1 MMTVSAV
8 ARLMP
13 KPPALVESKKQNWQ
27 APGAGNREGGER
39 MCEREINR
47 NTCRTVCKRITQTC
61 FTKVCSRQFIK
72 DCTDI
77 ITLKRGSIL
86 NLMWL

>member
-1 MMTVSAV
+1 MTVSAV

-39 MCEREINR
+39 MCERKINR
-47 NTCRTVCKRITQTC
+47 NTCKFSVVN
-61 FTKVCSRQFIK
+61 FTTSVHKKYQRNICYKVNR
-72 DCTDI
+72 
-77 ITLKRGSIL
+77 LIL
-86 NLMWL
+86 NHIVLKKLV